1 MNDIDPISAQASA
14 PDDSTTDVEPGA
26 ASGEHERHSRVT
38 RFGSLTDA
46 IERELLGSVRV
57 QRSGKVIEV
66 IGTLIKVGGLDLHLG
81 ELCELRAADG
91 TLLQH
96 GEVIG
101 FTRDYALV
109 SPFAQLGQVSRST
122 QVIGLGRPLAVKVG
136 DRLLGR
142 VVDSLGEP
150 IDGLGPLDIDDT
162 HTRPIFAD
170 PPSPMTRRMIDSAMP
185 TGVRVIDA
193 LTTFAEGQRIGIF
206 APAGVG
212 KSTLLGMLARGAQ
225 SDINVIALIGE
236 RGREVREFVELI
248 MGPDGMARS
257 VVVCATSDRSS
268 IERAK
273 AAYVAT
279 AVAEHFRD
287 QGKRVLLMMD
297 SLTRFARAGREIG
310 LAAGEPPARRGFP
323 PSIFAELPR
332 LLERAGMGEKGSI
345 TALYTVLAEDESGGD
360 PIAEEVRGVLDG
372 HLILS
377 RDIAAKNRYPAID
390 VLGSLSRVMPQ
401 VVSREYLA
409 ASTRLRELMAQ
420 HRDVEML
427 LQVGEYKAGSNPLAD
442 EAIAKIDA
450 INAFLSQPTDHY
462 ADPADTTEMLAQ
474 ITEMPIGGARR

>member
-1 MNDIDPISAQASA
+1 MSVDIKANETASEAASEAARPRANAASA
-14 PDDSTTDVEPGA
+14 GTSSQGA
-26 ASGEHERHSRVT
+26 HFRR
-38 RFGSLTDA
+38 LTDA
-46 IERELLGSVRV
+46 IERELLASVRV
-57 QRSGKVIEV
+57 RQSGKIIEV
-66 IGTLIKVGGLDLHLG
+66 IGTLIKVAGLDLQLG
-81 ELCELRAADG
+81 ELCELRTAEG
-91 TLLQH
+91 VLLQH

-109 SPFAQLGQVSRST
+109 SPFARLAQVSRST
-122 QVIGLGRPLAVKVG
+122 QVIGLGRPLSVKVG
-136 DRLLGR
+136 DKLLGR
-142 VVDSLGEP
+142 VIDSLGEP
-150 IDGLGPLDIDDT
+150 IDGLGPLDIDDAR
-162 HTRPIFAD
+162 TRPIFAD
-170 PPSPMTRRMIDSAMP
+170 PPSPMTRRMIENTMP

-193 LTTFAEGQRIGIF
+193 MTTFAEGQRIGIF

-225 SDINVIALIGE
+225 CDISVIALIGE

-248 MGPDGMARS
+248 LGPEGMARS

-279 AVAEHFRD
+279 AIAEHFRD
-287 QGKRVLLMMD
+287 EGKRVLLMMD

-332 LLERAGMGEKGSI
+332 LLERAGMGETGSI
-345 TALYTVLAEDESGGD
+345 TALYTVLAEDESGSD

-377 RDIAAKNRYPAID
+377 REIAAKNRYPAID

-401 VVSREYLA
+401 VVTREYLD
-409 ASTRLRELMAQ
+409 ASTRLRELLAQ

-427 LQVGEYKAGSNPLAD
+427 LQVGEYQAGSNPLAD

-450 INAFLSQPTDHY
+450 INAFLSQRTDHY
-462 ADPADTTEMLAQ
+462 ADPADTAATLMQLAQ
-474 ITEMPIGGARR
+474 PGAGGAR